1 MFKNKIGAA
10 SFGTIVAVIGSVLIS
25 LGIAWLIAQNWHQFP
40 AAVKIFILL
49 LATSA
54 AFVSGTMLRVK
65 GYPGIAKAL
74 LVLGSLLYTLSIFL
88 IAQIFATETTVQGTA
103 WLFLL
108 AWVGV
113 LASAYIFDS
122 PISLI
127 VALVEIIIWLV
138 LQFVAFGVSSGDM
151 VSSGILAFYFLATG
165 VLLYGLSLLH
175 KSAKHKF
182 AAVYRI
188 WTIFYFLAFT
198 YVLSFQAFIPYMWSE
213 ESASSTPAVIFLI
226 LLVLLSVVSLIAGIA
241 RSLKSKNISQKEIS
255 VVLATIVVLAILI
268 GITSFAVEDSNN
280 YIFGGG
286 SNAPLVNWAIW
297 IVINIAFIFLIL
309 AVIGYGTWQKSTQI
323 INLGIVFFALDI
335 VTRYIGFIM
344 DLWGYT
350 SLAIIFISGGIVL
363 LVGGWFIERW
373 RKNLIAKTRKA
384 K

>member
-1 MFKNKIGAA
+1 M
-10 SFGTIVAVIGSVLIS
+10 
-25 LGIAWLIAQNWHQFP
+25 
-40 AAVKIFILL
+40 
-49 LATSA
+49 
-54 AFVSGTMLRVK
+54 
-65 GYPGIAKAL
+65 
-74 LVLGSLLYTLSIFL
+74 
-88 IAQIFATETTVQGTA
+88 
-103 WLFLL
+103 
-108 AWVGV
+108 
-113 LASAYIFDS
+113 
-122 PISLI
+122 
-127 VALVEIIIWLV
+127 
-138 LQFVAFGVSSGDM
+138 
-151 VSSGILAFYFLATG
+151 
-165 VLLYGLSLLH
+165 
-175 KSAKHKF
+175 
-182 AAVYRI
+182 
-188 WTIFYFLAFT
+188 
-198 YVLSFQAFIPYMWSE
+198 
-213 ESASSTPAVIFLI
+213 
-226 LLVLLSVVSLIAGIA
+226 IAGIA

-268 GITSFAVEDSNN
+268 GITSLAVEDSNN